1 MTLPSALDRRLAEAG
16 LDAAAVE
23 TLVAA
28 ALAEDLAGGVDVT
41 SVAVIPADDEA
52 AADFVSR
59 AYGVV
64 AGVPIASAVLWIA
77 TGGVVD
83 IDESVVDGMR
93 VEPGMVVLSATGATR
108 SLLTAERTA
117 LNLLGHLSGIA
128 TLTRTW
134 VDAIAGSGA
143 AIRDTRKTTPGLRA
157 LEKYAVR
164 CGGGVNHRMSLSDA
178 ALIKDN
184 HVVAA
189 GGVAAAFR
197 AVRAAFPQLPVEVE
211 CDTVQQVGEALEAG
225 ADLILLDNMSLEA
238 MRASVGLVRECGSS
252 CRLEASGG
260 LTLASAA
267 AVAATGVDYLAVGA
281 LTHSAPVL
289 DIGVDLRA
297 VHLRARSTNAA
308 DD

>member
-1 MTLPSALDRRLAEAG
+1 
-16 LDAAAVE
+16 
-23 TLVAA
+23 
-28 ALAEDLAGGVDVT
+28 
-41 SVAVIPADDEA
+41 
-52 AADFVSR
+52 
-59 AYGVV
+59 
-64 AGVPIASAVLWIA
+64 
-77 TGGVVD
+77 
-83 IDESVVDGMR
+83 
-93 VEPGMVVLSATGATR
+93 VEPGTVVLSATGATR

-128 TLTRTW
+128 TLTRAW

-184 HVVAA
+184 HVLAA

-197 AVRAAFPQLPVEVE
+197 AVRSAFPQLAVEVE
-211 CDTVQQVGEALEAG
+211 CDTVEQVDEALEAG
-225 ADLILLDNMSLEA
+225 ADLILLDNMSLDS
-238 MRASVGLVRECGSS
+238 MRAAVALVHDRGSS

-297 VHLRARSTNAA
+297 RSTDAA